1 MTSSQQKGETY
12 SLSGQ
17 PTSLWLATTPET
29 DFPALQG
36 KVAVDVAIIGGG
48 LAGLTAA
55 VLLKESGTTV
65 AVIEA
70 GRVIQGVTGYTT
82 AKVTSLHGLIYDH
95 LIRQFGLEKTGAYA
109 EANQSAIEQ
118 IADWIRDKAI
128 DCDFTRTEAYTY
140 TESAKEVG
148 RLEAEAEAALK
159 LGLPASFTERV
170 PLPFPAKGAV
180 RFDNQGKFHPRKY
193 LLALAGCIPGEGS
206 HIFERTRVLDIQE
219 GEPCV
224 VATEQGTISAR
235 DVVIASHFPIYD
247 KAFFFARMTSHR
259 SYVLALGIEGAIP
272 DGMFI
277 STEPF
282 HSLRSHRVEKS
293 ELLLVGGEG
302 HKTGQGGDT
311 VARYQR
317 LEAWA
322 RERFA
327 VRSVRYRWSTQ
338 DNRTFDRVPYVG
350 RATPRARHVY
360 LATGFGGW
368 GMTNGTAAGRLL
380 CDLILGR
387 PNAAALYDPNRF
399 KLAAIAKLVKEYLN
413 VAARFIGDRLKGAK
427 RENLAPGEG
436 SIVDSGR
443 GRVAMHKAQDGTVHT
458 LSAACTHMGC
468 LVNWN
473 AAEQSW
479 DCPCHGSRFAADGK
493 VLHGPAVKD
502 LERK

>member
-1 MTSSQQKGETY
+1 MTPSRETSS
-12 SLSGQ
+12 LSSQ
-17 PTSLWLATTPET
+17 RASLWLATTPET

-48 LAGLTAA
+48 IAGLTAA

-70 GRVIQGVTGYTT
+70 GHVIQGVTGYTT

-95 LIRQFGLEKTGAYA
+95 LIRQFGLAKASAYA
-109 EANQSAIEQ
+109 EANQAAIEH
-118 IADWIRDKAI
+118 IADWIRGKAI
-128 DCDFTRTEAYTY
+128 ECDFTRTAAYTY
-140 TESAKEVG
+140 TESAKQMG

-159 LGLPASFTERV
+159 LGLPARFTEAV
-170 PLPFPAKGAV
+170 PLPFPVKGAV

-193 LLALAGCIPGEGS
+193 LLALAGGIPGEGS
-206 HIFERTRVLDIQE
+206 HVFERTRALDIQE

-224 VATEQGTISAR
+224 VVTEQGTITAR

-247 KAFFFARMTSHR
+247 KAFYFARMTPHR
-259 SYVLALGIEGAIP
+259 SYVLALRIEGAIP

-282 HSLRSHRVEKS
+282 HSLRSHPVGEG

-302 HKTGQGGDT
+302 HKTGHGGDT
-311 VARYQR
+311 LARYQR

-327 VRSVRYRWSTQ
+327 VRSVHYRWSTQ

-350 RATPRARHVY
+350 RATPRARHSY

-380 CDLILGR
+380 CDLVLGR
-387 PNAAALYDPNRF
+387 PNAAAALYDPNRF
-399 KLAAIAKLVKEYLN
+399 KLTAIGKLVQENVN
-413 VAARFIGDRLKGAK
+413 VATRLIGDRLKGAK
-427 RENLAPGEG
+427 REHLAPGEG

-443 GRVAMHKAQDGTVHT
+443 GRVAMHKAQDGSVHT
-458 LSAACTHMGC
+458 LSAICTHMGC

-493 VLHGPAVKD
+493 VIHGPAVKA
-502 LERK
+502 LKRK

>member
-1 MTSSQQKGETY
+1 MSSDY
-12 SLSGQ
+12 RSLSGQ

-36 KVAVDVAIIGGG
+36 ELTVDVAIVGGG
-48 LAGLTAA
+48 ITGLTAA
-55 VLLKESGTTV
+55 TLLKESGRTV

-70 GRVIQGVTGYTT
+70 GRIVQGVTGYTT
-82 AKVTSLHGLIYDH
+82 AKVTSLHALIYDH
-95 LIRQFGLEKTGAYA
+95 LIRQFGEGKAQAYA
-109 EANQSAIEQ
+109 EANQAAIEH
-118 IADWIRDKAI
+118 IAAWIRDKVI
-128 DCDFTRTEAYTY
+128 DCDFTRSEAYTY

-148 RLEAEAEAALK
+148 QLQAEVEAALK
-159 LGLPASFTERV
+159 LGLPASFTEQV
-170 PLPFPAKGAV
+170 PLPFPVKVAI
-180 RFDNQGKFHPRKY
+180 RFDNQAKFHPRKY
-193 LLALAGCIPGEGS
+193 LLALAQRIPGEGS
-206 HIFERTRVLDIQE
+206 HILERTRALDIQE
-219 GEPCV
+219 GKPCV
-224 VATEQGTISAR
+224 VATEQGNITAR
-235 DVVIASHFPIYD
+235 DVIIASHFPIYD
-247 KAFFFARMTSHR
+247 RAFYFARMTPHR
-259 SYVLALGIEGAIP
+259 SYVLALRIAGAIP
-272 DGMFI
+272 NGMFI

-282 HSLRSHRVEKS
+282 HSLRSHPVADG
-293 ELLLVGGEG
+293 ELLFVGGEG

-327 VRSVRYRWSTQ
+327 VRSVEYRWSTQ
-338 DNRTFDRVPYVG
+338 DNRTFDHVPYVG
-350 RATPRARHVY
+350 RAAPKARHLY

-387 PNAAALYDPNRF
+387 TNPAAVVYDPDRF
-399 KLAAIAKLVKEYLN
+399 KLAAIAKLVKENVN
-413 VAARFIGDRLKGAK
+413 VAARFIGERLKSAK
-427 RENLAPGEG
+427 PESLAPGEG
-436 SIVDSGR
+436 DIINTRQGK
-443 GRVAMHKAQDGTVHT
+443 VAMHKAQDGTVHT

-493 VLHGPAVKD
+493 VIHGPAVKD